1 MPLSASGSQKVAGR
15 SRLVTRCK
23 SPMKNRKAVDLKGR
37 SQVKPNFAVEMV
49 NAETAA
55 AMVGVSPRSW
65 WRFVSAGKAPRPVR
79 LGACVRWRLSDLRKW
94 IGEGC
99 QVVADPEGGDS

>member
-1 MPLSASGSQKVAGR
+1 
-15 SRLVTRCK
+15 
-23 SPMKNRKAVDLKGR
+23 MKNRKATDKKCC
-37 SQVKPNFAVEMV
+37 SQISAECAVEVV
-49 NAETAA
+49 NADTAA

-79 LGACVRWRLSDLRKW
+79 LGSCVRWRLSDLRNW

-99 QVVADPEGGDS
+99 QAVTDLEGGDA

>member
-1 MPLSASGSQKVAGR
+1 MVTSCT
-15 SRLVTRCK
+15 SR
-23 SPMKNRKAVDLKGR
+23 MKNNKAVDLKGR

-49 NAETAA
+49 NADTAA

-79 LGACVRWRLSDLRKW
+79 LGACVRWRLSDLRTW
-94 IGEGC
+94 IDEGC
-99 QVVADPEGGDS
+99 KAVTDLEGGDA